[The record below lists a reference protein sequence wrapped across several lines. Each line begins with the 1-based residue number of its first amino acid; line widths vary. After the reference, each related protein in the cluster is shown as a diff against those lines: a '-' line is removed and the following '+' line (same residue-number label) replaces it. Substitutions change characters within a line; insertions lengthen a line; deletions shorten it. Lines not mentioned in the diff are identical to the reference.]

1 MLASAKDMS
10 EGGTA
15 TIYMATTVPG
25 LLVKLS
31 SPYWFDRVGYRRRL
45 AVAALCMALAFV
57 VTSRTTIQELDPV
70 TTVDSVSNN
79 NTDAMEDRT
88 SQNSTSSRLLIQMC
102 GVAVVSVQIGL
113 GEASLL
119 ALAGKLDQIVATS
132 MPLCCSDAALLI
144 RDVNDDD
151 SATNH
156 NSSPQ
161 SHRLLAFA
169 SGTGLAGFVAYLW
182 KVSLTELVGWSM
194 SRMLLTGILLAMT
207 YWMVLVRVL
216 RGGTLD
222 DDDNG
227 RSGTTFSSRGHH
239 RHQLVPHCDDWEETS
254 MNQSE
259 HEMVLF
265 ASKANNS
272 MNGVHDPVD
281 DAEERKAETTET
293 TTVAGHEI
301 GSKDSNGSLDALNE
315 MSLTT
320 VHPNLLSELTPT
332 ASLPAAGSTSLSI
345 LSRTALPISAMSWR
359 ERWHWVWSLWPY
371 TIPLF
376 TVYAAEYACQAGAWT
391 AIGFPTVHTAQARAQ
406 FYTQSNWL
414 YQAASFVARSSG
426 VCWTLPLWGLWLL
439 PVLQVGNLLF
449 FVITATTHGM
459 MYHRG
464 LLLTASVYT
473 GLLGGSVYVQGYKRV
488 VKDLPPA
495 HTEFALS
502 TVCVAEALGVLV
514 ADVVGLFLQS
524 CLYQWNGVQGALVH
538 CPV

>member
-57 VTSRTTIQELDPV
+57 VTSRTAIQELDR
-70 TTVDSVSNN
+70 NN
-79 NTDAMEDRT
+79 NTDAMEDTT
-88 SQNSTSSRLLIQMC
+88 SQNSTSNRLLIQMC

-119 ALAGKLDQIVATS
+119 ALAGKLDRIAAIS
-132 MPLCCSDAALLI
+132 MPLCCYDAVLHI
-144 RDVNDDD
+144 RNDNNDDYT
-151 SATNH
+151 TNLN
-156 NSSPQ
+156 NSNPH

-169 SGTGLAGFVAYLW
+169 SGTGLAGFMAYLW
-182 KVSLTELVGWSM
+182 KVSLTEWVGWSM

-207 YWMVLVRVL
+207 YWMVLVQVL

-222 DDDNG
+222 DDNNG
-227 RSGTTFSSRGHH
+227 RSGTTFSPRDRH
-239 RHQLVPHCDDWEETS
+239 RHQLVPHCDEGEETS

-265 ASKANNS
+265 ASKRNKH
-272 MNGVHDPVD
+272 MIGMHDPAD
-281 DAEERKAETTET
+281 DGEERKVETTET
-293 TTVAGHEI
+293 TRLAGHEI
-301 GSKDSNGSLDALNE
+301 GSKASNGVLDTVNE
-315 MSLTT
+315 MTLTT
-320 VHPNLLSELTPT
+320 NHPNLLSELTPI
-332 ASLPAAGSTSLSI
+332 ASLPAAGSTSLLN
-345 LSRTALPISAMSWR
+345 LSRTVLPISSMSWR
-359 ERWHWVWSLWPY
+359 ERWHWVLSLWPY

-439 PVLQVGNLLF
+439 PVVQLGNLLF
-449 FVITATTHGM
+449 FAITATTHGM
-459 MYHRG
+459 FYHRG
-464 LLLTASVYT
+464 LLLTVSVYT
-473 GLLGGSVYVQGYKRV
+473 GLLGGSVYVQGYKRI